1 MSSEQAD
8 AQIAL
13 LQSMYAQDVEQS
25 SRLVA
30 VYTMQQVQ
38 AVELLFILVVV
49 VVIGLAIA
57 GLLRPR
63 LL

>member
-1 MSSEQAD
+1 
-8 AQIAL
+8 
-13 LQSMYAQDVEQS
+13 MYAQDVEQS

-38 AVELLFILVVV
+38 AVELLLVLVVV